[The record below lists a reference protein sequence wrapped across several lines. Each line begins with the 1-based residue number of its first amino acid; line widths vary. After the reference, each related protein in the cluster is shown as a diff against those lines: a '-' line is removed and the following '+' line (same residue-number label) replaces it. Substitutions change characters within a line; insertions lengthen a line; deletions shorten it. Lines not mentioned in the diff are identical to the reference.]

1 MIAFSLVYGK
11 SGGKKFPRSIIKGND
26 ASFSF
31 LWSGRLL
38 FSEFLNLGAVQTEG
52 SEYTHCSQFPVKWM
66 RAGAPFSSELF
77 LTAVRSPHLIPR
89 RRRKAMCCLPSEGG
103 VYHYTF
109 LEQNWTLENVPRLL
123 ILLALQYLQWLEAD
137 WVHCGSV
144 DSLEPSQHR
153 AVQQIIDSL
162 WLH

>member
-77 LTAVRSPHLIPR
+77 LTVQS
-89 RRRKAMCCLPSEGG
+89 G
-103 VYHYTF
+103 VPISF
-109 LEQNWTLENVPRLL
+109 PEEEEEERPCAAFQAKVGFIITLF
-123 ILLALQYLQWLEAD
+123 
-137 WVHCGSV
+137 
-144 DSLEPSQHR
+144 
-153 AVQQIIDSL
+153 
-162 WLH
+162 